1 MPCSSRGVTYESGCP
16 RQSSN
21 PSRFKRVAQS
31 QSTCP
36 THKWQGFKT
45 AERQSAL
52 ERWGAH
58 IMELVTG
65 KRPKAEVVDL
75 RGGRG

>member
-1 MPCSSRGVTYESGCP
+1 MPSSI
-16 RQSSN
+16 SN
-21 PSRFKRVAQS
+21 PSRFKRTNAQMARVYD
-31 QSTCP
+31 
-36 THKWQGFKT
+36 

>member
-1 MPCSSRGVTYESGCP
+1 MPVNLPILAVSSASRSP
-16 RQSSN
+16 RALSN
-21 PSRFKRVAQS
+21 AQMARIYD
-31 QSTCP
+31 
-36 THKWQGFKT
+36 

-65 KRPKAEVVDL
+65 KRPKVEVVDL

>member
-1 MPCSSRGVTYESGCP
+1 MKADALVNLPILAVSIIEWAHRAVPEHL
-16 RQSSN
+16 SN
-21 PSRFKRVAQS
+21 AQMVRVYD
-31 QSTCP
+31 
-36 THKWQGFKT
+36 

-52 ERWGAH
+52 ERWGAR
-58 IMELVTG
+58 IMELMTG

>member
-1 MPCSSRGVTYESGCP
+1 MYGSPEHL
-16 RQSSN
+16 SN
-21 PSRFKRVAQS
+21 ARMARVYD
-31 QSTCP
+31 
-36 THKWQGFKT
+36 G
-45 AERQSAL
+45 ERQSAL